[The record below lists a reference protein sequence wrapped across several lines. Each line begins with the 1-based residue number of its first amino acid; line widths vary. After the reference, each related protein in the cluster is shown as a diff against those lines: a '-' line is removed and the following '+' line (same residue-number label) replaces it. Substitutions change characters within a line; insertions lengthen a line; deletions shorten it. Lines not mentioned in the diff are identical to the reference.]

1 VEIGVCCCVGVQ
13 VQGNGKPEDQGDSA
27 RVVIDS
33 EKRKEARGQGHRP
46 KKAVAPER
54 KENTKAALTK
64 SKEAQR
70 APTKIDFRIL

>member
-70 APTKIDFRIL
+70 APIKIDFRIL